1 MILMTM
7 QIRSLTMWL
16 QKIKF
21 LRCYFV
27 WVTDEICYHWVCAAP
42 FFFFSLLLSAY
53 GSSITTGK
61 WASRASPSLFFF
73 QVALGSI
80 NVISGIDFHLLFSV
94 KLLPLIKIWISLGLV
109 LWPSSFVTLSI
120 YYLSEMQFSF
130 ISKLDYL
137 QVCCENQIRWWER
150 A

>member
-1 MILMTM
+1 MLFCMGHRWDM
-7 QIRSLTMWL
+7 LSLSMCCS
-16 QKIKF
+16 F
-21 LRCYFV
+21 LFLFLASFCL
-27 WVTDEICYHWVCAAP
+27 W
-42 FFFFSLLLSAY
+42 FFNYNRQMSFPGFPISL
-53 GSSITTGK
+53 
-61 WASRASPSLFFF
+61 FF

-130 ISKLDYL
+130 IPKLDYL
-137 QVCCENQIRWWER
+137 QVCCEHQIRWWER